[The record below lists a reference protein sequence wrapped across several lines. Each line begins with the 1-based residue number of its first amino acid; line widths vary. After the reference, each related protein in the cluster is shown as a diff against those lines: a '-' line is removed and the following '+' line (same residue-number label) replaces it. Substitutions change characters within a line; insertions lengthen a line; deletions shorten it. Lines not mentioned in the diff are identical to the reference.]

1 MDAIRLSI
9 TASTET
15 AAADHG
21 GFWRRMVR
29 TTGTVMATAVERL
42 GRLHHKRRAIAHL
55 RSLPNH
61 ALKDIG
67 IDRSEIASVV
77 HGLGRDLSRRSRMD

>member
-1 MDAIRLSI
+1 MNALRLSM
-9 TASTET
+9 TASAKTE
-15 AAADHG
+15 AADRG
-21 GFWRRMVR
+21 GSWRRAVKMA
-29 TTGTVMATAVERL
+29 GMAMATAVERL
-42 GRLHHKRRAIAHL
+42 GRFHRKRRAMAHI

-77 HGLGRDLSRRSRMD
+77 HGLGRDRSRRNRTD